1 MRCITARI
9 LAFAVALGLGFSVTA
24 RAVDAASPLVTIPV
38 GQSVNYH
45 ITSHADMGIAA
56 EQHDNY
62 VAIYR
67 ASPTVFNVKVDGAPA
82 GSMGIDTNGNLIVPA
97 QLTKIMGPF
106 QQMAAIM
113 RSAPSTAGPDEFLGR
128 GHAGSHSRCRRQCA
142 ACRQRYAIRPRRDD
156 SSQWN
161 RIVRDT
167 ATLTLVRR
175 KRQRPIDDRAR
186 TCKDR
191 QKCDEF
197 GRHSGARPPA
207 DEAFRRCVDGHRR
220 RSVTPKSELAS
231 YGFI

>member
-113 RSAPSTAGPDEFLGR
+113 RSAPQPLDPTSSWVADMPVLIQGVVDNVPLVVSVTQLGPGVTIQAS
-128 GHAGSHSRCRRQCA
+128 GQ
-142 ACRQRYAIRPRRDD
+142 D
-156 SSQWN
+156 SSAIQQLLRSFDGN
-161 RIVRDT
+161 VSVRSTIVLGPARIVRS
-167 ATLTLVRR
+167 ATSSVDIAEHVRL
-175 KRQRPIDDRAR
+175 R
-186 TCKDR
+186 TK
-191 QKCDEF
+191 
-197 GRHSGARPPA
+197 HSGAA
-207 DEAFRRCVDGHRR
+207 WT
-220 RSVTPKSELAS
+220 VTAV
-231 YGFI
+231 GQ